1 METIVHQDNPQY
13 KYKIIK
19 GISKI
24 KGGVCVL
31 KNLNYKTLLKSTN
44 NLNNKNTNFNQINRF
59 MPTSKNIENTIKKL
73 YFEKILNG

>member
-1 METIVHQDNPQY
+1 MNKNKKIQNCCMETIVHQDNPQY

-31 KNLNYKTLLKSTN
+31 KNLNYPDDVI
-44 NLNNKNTNFNQINRF
+44 KNTKSI
-59 MPTSKNIENTIKKL
+59 L
-73 YFEKILNG
+73 EKI